1 MMSSS
6 IFGPVLSRRFG
17 LSLGVDLAG
26 EGVKQCN
33 YDCLYC
39 ELPKAAKVSAIE
51 DAKEPK
57 EIAKEVESALA
68 RHHDI
73 DFITITAN
81 GEPTLYPKLLEL
93 ATLINKIKGSKK
105 LLILSNGSTICDSAT
120 REALKLFDV
129 VKLSLDS
136 GLDASFKKIDRP
148 IGVSPK
154 ELIACMKSFR
164 CEFDKTLV
172 LETLF
177 VKSVNDS
184 KEDIEALNRA
194 YKEIKPDRIDLSTID
209 RPPAYN
215 VAKITDEELRG
226 IAATLDANL
235 MVSVA
240 SRKNESSKTR
250 AFSEREIIYMLKN
263 RPFSSFDIETL
274 YDETSKQTFEDMR
287 QKGSIKEKEVAGT
300 KFYWSF

>member
-26 EGVKQCN
+26 EGVKKCN

-39 ELPKAAKVSAIE
+39 ELPKAVKVSTIE
-51 DAKEPK
+51 GAKEPQ
-57 EIAKEVESALA
+57 EIAKEVKAALV

-81 GEPTLYPKLLEL
+81 GEPTLYPKLVML
-93 ATLINKIKGSKK
+93 ATLINQIKGSKK
-105 LLILSNGSTICDSAT
+105 LLILSNGSTICDPQT
-120 REALKLFDV
+120 REALGFFDV

-136 GLDASFKKIDRP
+136 ALDASFKKIDRP
-148 IGVSPK
+148 LGVSPK

-164 CEFDKTLV
+164 DEFDKTLV

-184 KEDIEALNRA
+184 KEDIEALNLA

-240 SRKNESSKTR
+240 SRKNETSKTR
-250 AFSEREIIYMLKN
+250 AFSKKEILYMLKN
-263 RPFSSFDIETL
+263 RPFSSFDIEAL
-274 YDETSKQTFEDMR
+274 YDEGSKELFKEMLRDGQ
-287 QKGSIKEKEVAGT
+287 IKEQEVAGT
-300 KFYWSF
+300 RFYWSF

>member
-1 MMSSS
+1 MSSS

-26 EGVKQCN
+26 EGVKKCN

-39 ELPKAAKVSAIE
+39 ELPKATKVSTIN
-51 DAKEPK
+51 DAKKPQ
-57 EIAKEVESALA
+57 EIAKEVEAALA

-81 GEPTLYPKLLEL
+81 GEPTLYPELFLL
-93 ATLINKIKGSKK
+93 ATLVNQIKGSKK
-105 LLILSNGSTICDSAT
+105 LLILSNGSTICDPKT
-120 REALKLFDV
+120 RDALKLFDV

-136 GLDASFKKIDRP
+136 ALNASFKKIDRP
-148 IGVSPK
+148 IEVGPK

-164 CEFDKTLV
+164 GEFDKTLV

-184 KEDIEALNRA
+184 KEDIEALNLA

-215 VAKITDEELRG
+215 VAKISDEELRE

-240 SRKNESSKTR
+240 SRKNEGSKTR
-250 AFSEREIIYMLKN
+250 AFGKNEILYMLKN

-274 YDETSKQTFEDMR
+274 YDEGSKEFFEEMLKDG
-287 QKGSIKEKEVAGT
+287 KIKEKEVAGT

>member
-26 EGVKQCN
+26 EGVKKCN

-39 ELPKAAKVSAIE
+39 ELPKAVKVSTIE
-51 DAKEPK
+51 GAKEPQ
-57 EIAKEVESALA
+57 EIVKEVKAALV

-81 GEPTLYPKLLEL
+81 GEPTLYPKLVML
-93 ATLINKIKGSKK
+93 ATLINQIKGSKK
-105 LLILSNGSTICDSAT
+105 LLILSNGSTICDPQT
-120 REALKLFDV
+120 REALGLFDV

-136 GLDASFKKIDRP
+136 ALDASFKKIDRP
-148 IGVSPK
+148 LGVSPK

-164 CEFDKTLV
+164 DEFDKTLV

-184 KEDIEALNRA
+184 KEDIEALNLA

-240 SRKNESSKTR
+240 SRKNETSKTR
-250 AFSEREIIYMLKN
+250 AFSKKELLYMLKN
-263 RPFSSFDIETL
+263 RPFSSFDIEAL
-274 YDETSKQTFEDMR
+274 YDEGSKELFKEMLRDGQ
-287 QKGSIKEKEVAGT
+287 IKEQEVAGT
-300 KFYWSF
+300 RFYWSF

>member
-1 MMSSS
+1 MSSS

-26 EGVKQCN
+26 EGVKKCN

-39 ELPKAAKVSAIE
+39 ELPKAAKVSTIN
-51 DAKEPK
+51 DAKKPQ
-57 EIAKEVESALA
+57 EIAKEVEAALR

-81 GEPTLYPKLLEL
+81 GEPTLYPELFLL
-93 ATLINKIKGSKK
+93 ATLVNQIKGSKK
-105 LLILSNGSTICDSAT
+105 LLILSNGSTICDPKT

-136 GLDASFKKIDRP
+136 ALNASFKKIDRP
-148 IGVSPK
+148 IEVGPK

-164 CEFDKTLV
+164 GEFDKTLV

-184 KEDIEALNRA
+184 KEDIEALNLA

-215 VAKITDEELRG
+215 VAKISDEELRE

-250 AFSEREIIYMLKN
+250 AFGKNEILYMLKN

-274 YDETSKQTFEDMR
+274 YDEGSKEFFEEMLKDG
-287 QKGSIKEKEVAGT
+287 KIKEKEVAGT